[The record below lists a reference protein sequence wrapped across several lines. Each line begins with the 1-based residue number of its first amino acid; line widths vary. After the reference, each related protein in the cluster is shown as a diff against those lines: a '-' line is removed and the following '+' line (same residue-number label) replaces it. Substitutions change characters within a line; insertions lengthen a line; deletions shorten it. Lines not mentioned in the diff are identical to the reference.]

1 MKNTPVDYQTARKI
15 IDGYGLPDF
24 GKATIREV
32 VAISTQLEQ
41 ETKTEFIHM
50 EMGVPGLKAAQ
61 VGVDAEIKA
70 LQDGLYLSEYQWHI
84 RCKSGSISFYQSIYR
99 YRYCAGRLRSRN
111 RLHAGDICI
120 VSRLRTMYAGKGHD
134 SLYRSG
140 VPCPEAADHSHGL

>member
-50 EMGVPGLKAAQ
+50 EMGVPGNSPPQVVRQEFRQQEHHPVGDGIDGGQEIIQVMMDEGIGIGFRKGRMGHKEAPFAQ
-61 VGVDAEIKA
+61 QNG
-70 LQDGLYLSEYQWHI
+70 
-84 RCKSGSISFYQSIYR
+84 
-99 YRYCAGRLRSRN
+99 
-111 RLHAGDICI
+111 
-120 VSRLRTMYAGKGHD
+120 
-134 SLYRSG
+134 
-140 VPCPEAADHSHGL
+140 

>member
-61 VGVDAEIKA
+61 VGVDAGSKLFKMA
-70 LQDGLYLSEYQWHI
+70 SPLSI
-84 RCKSGSISFYQSIYR
+84 RISM
-99 YRYCAGRLRSRN
+99 A
-111 RLHAGDICI
+111 HP
-120 VSRLRTMYAGKGHD
+120 M
-134 SLYRSG
+134 
-140 VPCPEAADHSHGL
+140 